1 MIPRHEMPP
10 AGSAAALAETVA
22 AAIPVIETE
31 RTRLRA
37 PRAED
42 FECFARIACSPRAAH
57 IGGPKTRADAWTDFA
72 HMAAGWILHGHG
84 LWCVE
89 ARNDRRSLGFV
100 SIGLEPDHA
109 EPELRFLF
117 AEEVEGRGFAREATE
132 AARDFAWHGLGLES
146 LVSCIDAENTR
157 AIELALRLGARRD
170 PAAEAR
176 LPRPAC
182 VYRHPRPEIR
192 P

>member
-37 PRAED
+37 PRVADFDVYAEIM
-42 FECFARIACSPRAAH
+42 CGPRGTH
-57 IGGPKTRADAWTDFA
+57 LGGPLSRADAWTDFA
-72 HMAAGWILHGHG
+72 RMAAGWILHGHG

-89 ARNDRRSLGFV
+89 ARDDRRRLGFV
-100 SIGLEPDHA
+100 LIGLEPGDA
-109 EPELRFLF
+109 EPELGFMF
-117 AEEVEGRGFAREATE
+117 TEAVEGQGFAREAAG
-132 AARDFAWHGLGLES
+132 AARDFAWRRLALDS
-146 LVSCIDAENTR
+146 LVSYIDPENTR
-157 AIELALRLGARRD
+157 AIELALRLGAYRD
-170 PAAEAR
+170 SAAEAR
-176 LPRPAC
+176 LAEPTC
-182 VYRHPRPEIR
+182 VYRHPRPEHR